1 VEDGNKKML
10 AYQFKDNLIYKL
22 HPLTSMIFV
31 GVVFVLAL
39 IFSHPAF
46 LLGLLISLGVVLG
59 AAGNLMQSRNY
70 IKFSLI
76 MVLTIVLINVL
87 FSRAGTTIIYRG
99 LEIPLIGALEIS
111 LEAILYGLGMG
122 LRLLVIIS
130 VFCFYTYTVNPDKA
144 LRLCGRLGG
153 KSVLAITLSLRLFP
167 LMIKDFQRI
176 SEIQRCRGVK
186 LSTGSL
192 WQRAKNTLPII
203 SIILLSSLERSLQ
216 LAESMQARG
225 YGSGPRSSYDRDL
238 WRPRDYIII
247 ALSIIALLLGI
258 WSALKGW
265 SAYRYYPI
273 LEEISGL
280 DCVLASFIAII
291 LLLPAI
297 LNWGGK
303 KWPL

>member
-1 VEDGNKKML
+1 ML
-10 AYQFKDNLIYKL
+10 TYQFKDNLIYKL
-22 HPLTSMIFV
+22 HPLTSIIFV

-39 IFSHPAF
+39 IFSHPAY
-46 LLGLLISLGVVLG
+46 LLGLLISVWVVLG
-59 AAGNLMQSRNY
+59 AAGNLKEGQSY

-76 MVLTIVLINVL
+76 MVLMIVLINVL
-87 FSRAGTTIIYRG
+87 FARAGTTIIYRG
-99 LEIPLIGALEIS
+99 VDIPLIGALEIS
-111 LEAILYGLGMG
+111 LEAIAYGLGMS

-130 VFCFYTYTVNPDKA
+130 VFCLYTYTVNPDKA
-144 LRLCGRLGG
+144 LHLGGRLGG

-192 WQRAKNTLPII
+192 WQRAKKTLPII

-225 YGSGPRSSYDRDL
+225 YGSGPRSTYDRDL
-238 WRPRDYIII
+238 WRPRDYLII
-247 ALSIIALLLGI
+247 ALSIMALFLGI
-258 WSALKGW
+258 CSAIKGW

-280 DCVLASFIAII
+280 DWILASFIAMI